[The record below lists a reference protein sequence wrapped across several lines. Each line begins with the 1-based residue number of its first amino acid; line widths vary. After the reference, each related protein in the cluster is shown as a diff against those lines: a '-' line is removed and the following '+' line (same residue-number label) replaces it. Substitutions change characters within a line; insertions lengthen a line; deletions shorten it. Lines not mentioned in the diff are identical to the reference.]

1 MNDAPLFKY
10 PSTPHLPQSPGRS
23 QDDTTV
29 RDTSHF
35 AGRSVVVTEKL
46 DGENATLY
54 HHHYHARSLDSRHHP
69 SRDWIKRFWAAKRH
83 DIPSNLRICGE
94 NLYARHSIGY
104 DGLRSYF
111 YGFSVWD
118 NERNLCL
125 SWAETLDWFA
135 LLDIVPVP
143 VLYEGVYSD
152 AIIGKLI
159 NAIDTETQEGFVVR
173 AADAFSYDAFANNMA
188 KWVRPRHVQTDTH
201 WMHAEI
207 VPNGLAAPTSGDE
220 Q

>member
-1 MNDAPLFKY
+1 MTDAPLFKY

-23 QDDTTV
+23 HDDTAI
-29 RDTSHF
+29 RDTAHF
-35 AGRSVVVTEKL
+35 AGRQVVITEKL
-46 DGENATLY
+46 DGENATFY

-83 DIPSNLRICGE
+83 DIPPHLRICGE
-94 NLYARHSIGY
+94 NLYARHSIAY
-104 DGLRSYF
+104 DGLHSYF
-111 YGFSVWD
+111 YGFSAWD

-125 SWAETLDWFA
+125 SWADTLDWFA

-143 VLYEGVYSD
+143 VLYEGPYSE
-152 AIIGKLI
+152 AV
-159 NAIDTETQEGFVVR
+159 IDRLVRALDVERQEGFVVR
-173 AADAFSYDAFANNMA
+173 SADAFAFHAFAANMA

-207 VPNGLAAPTSGDE
+207 VPNGLAASASE
-220 Q
+220 EEE

>member
-1 MNDAPLFKY
+1 MDDAPLFKY
-10 PSTPHLPQSPGRS
+10 PSTPHLPQSSGRS
-23 QDDTTV
+23 GDDTALG
-29 RDTSHF
+29 DAAHF
-35 AGRSVVVTEKL
+35 AGRTVVVTEKL

-54 HHHYHARSLDSRHHP
+54 RHHYHARSLDSRHHP
-69 SRDWIKRFWAAKRH
+69 SRDWIKRFWAAKQH
-83 DIPSNLRICGE
+83 DIPPHLRICGE

-104 DGLRSYF
+104 EGLSSYF

-118 NERNLCL
+118 NDRNLCL

-143 VLYEGVYSD
+143 VLYEGPYSEAVID
-152 AIIGKLI
+152 KLI
-159 NAIDTETQEGFVVR
+159 RAIDTRTQEGFVVR
-173 AADAFSYDAFANNMA
+173 NAEAFAYEAFAANMA

-207 VPNGLAAPTSGDE
+207 VPNGLAASKSEGDA
-220 Q
+220 